1 MGLSLDVKVIGLLLF
16 KKFERIHTQD
26 ARKVIQKKKL
36 QKRRK
41 NPSKERKQET
51 KHNKAKRTG
60 KVR

>member
-1 MGLSLDVKVIGLLLF
+1 MGLSLDVKAIGLLLF

-51 KHNKAKRTG
+51 NITKQK
-60 KVR
+60 

>member
-1 MGLSLDVKVIGLLLF
+1 MGLSLDVKAIGLLLF

-26 ARKVIQKKKL
+26 ASKVIQKKKL

-51 KHNKAKRTG
+51 NITKQKEQG
-60 KVR
+60 K

>member
-1 MGLSLDVKVIGLLLF
+1 MGLSLDVKAIGLLLF

-26 ARKVIQKKKL
+26 TRKVIQKKKL

-51 KHNKAKRTG
+51 NITKQKEQG
-60 KVR
+60 K

>member
-1 MGLSLDVKVIGLLLF
+1 MGLSLDVKAIGLLF
-16 KKFERIHTQD
+16 KKFDRIHTQD
-26 ARKVIQKKKL
+26 ARKMIQKKKS

>member
-1 MGLSLDVKVIGLLLF
+1 MGLSLDVKAIGLLF

-26 ARKVIQKKKL
+26 ARKMIQKKKL

-51 KHNKAKRTG
+51 NITKQKEQG
-60 KVR
+60 K